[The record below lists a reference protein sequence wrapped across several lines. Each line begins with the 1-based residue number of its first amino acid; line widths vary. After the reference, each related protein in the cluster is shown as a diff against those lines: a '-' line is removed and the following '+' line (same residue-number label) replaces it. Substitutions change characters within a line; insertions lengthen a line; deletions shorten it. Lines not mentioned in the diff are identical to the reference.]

1 MWETYLF
8 DIRSSNDKYVLHYH
22 SFKWF
27 MEHFKVKPKYQQ
39 IKRFV
44 SIIRDKK
51 DHILD
56 INRILKKYYCGN

>member
-8 DIRSSNDKYVLHYH
+8 DIRSSNDKYVLHCH

-44 SIIRDKK
+44 SVIRDKK
-51 DHILD
+51 DHIS
-56 INRILKKYYCGN
+56 RHKSYLKKILLW